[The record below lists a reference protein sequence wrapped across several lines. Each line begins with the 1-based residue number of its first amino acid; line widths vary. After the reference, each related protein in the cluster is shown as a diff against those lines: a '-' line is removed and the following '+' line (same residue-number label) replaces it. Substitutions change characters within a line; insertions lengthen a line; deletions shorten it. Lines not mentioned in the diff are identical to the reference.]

1 MANTV
6 KIAAIQMDC
15 VLQDLGANLA
25 HAAELVDRAASAGA
39 KLIVL
44 PELFNTG
51 YRVEERDLEL
61 AETIPGGRTTDWMW
75 DQARRR
81 GAYLVGAF
89 MERDDEALYDTAAA
103 VGPEGFLGKYRKM
116 YLWGAETERWG
127 RGEDVAVIRL
137 PFANI
142 GLQICYEIGFPEGA
156 RKLAQ
161 AGAQI
166 IVYTSAFGRA
176 RGYAWDLASRAR
188 ALENGVFVLA
198 CNRCGQERDTSYGG
212 LSRIVAPNTVV
223 LAGAGADGEAV
234 VMADIDL
241 AEIEAQRQ
249 AIPYLKDLENKP
261 FPHARNAG

>member
-1 MANTV
+1 MANSI

-15 VLQDLGANLA
+15 VLRDLAANLA
-25 HAAELVDRAASAGA
+25 HGAELVDRAASCGA

-51 YRVEERDLEL
+51 YRVEERDAEL
-61 AETIPGGRTTDWMW
+61 AEPVPGGRTVDWMRELA
-75 DQARRR
+75 ARH
-81 GAYLVGAF
+81 GAYLVGAL
-89 MERDDEALYDTAAA
+89 MERDGEALYDTAAV
-103 VGPEGFLGKYRKM
+103 VGPEGFVGKYRKM

-127 RGEDVAVIRL
+127 RGEDVGVIKL
-137 PFANI
+137 PFADI

-198 CNRCGQERDTSYGG
+198 CNRCGAERDTFYGG
-212 LSRIVAPNTVV
+212 LSRIVAPNTSV

-234 VMADIDL
+234 VTADIEL
-241 AEIEAQRQ
+241 AEIAAQRE
-249 AIPYLKDLENKP
+249 AIPYLKDLANRP
-261 FPHARNAG
+261 FPH

>member
-1 MANTV
+1 MC
-6 KIAAIQMDC
+6 ID
-15 VLQDLGANLA
+15 DLKYLA
-25 HAAELVDRAASAGA
+25 R
-39 KLIVL
+39 
-44 PELFNTG
+44 
-51 YRVEERDLEL
+51 
-61 AETIPGGRTTDWMW
+61 GGRISK
-75 DQARRR
+75 
-81 GAYLVGAF
+81 
-89 MERDDEALYDTAAA
+89 AA
-103 VGPEGFLGKYRKM
+103 GFAGNLLGMRP
-116 YLWGAETERWG
+116 
-127 RGEDVAVIRL
+127 VIS
-137 PFANI
+137 PM
-142 GLQICYEIGFPEGA
+142 PEGA

-198 CNRCGQERDTSYGG
+198 CNRCGQEKDTSYGG
-212 LSRIVAPNTVV
+212 LSRIVAPNTTV

>member
-1 MANTV
+1 MAHSV

-15 VLQDLGANLA
+15 VLQDTAANLA
-25 HAAELVDRAASAGA
+25 HAAELVNRAASCGA

-51 YRVEERDLEL
+51 YRVEEHDAEL
-61 AETIPGGRTTDWMW
+61 AESVPGGRTVDWMRE
-75 DQARRR
+75 QATRH
-81 GAYLVGAF
+81 GAYLVGAL
-89 MERDDEALYDTAAA
+89 MERDGEALYDTAAL
-103 VGPEGFLGKYRKM
+103 VGPDGLVGKYRKM
-116 YLWGAETERWG
+116 YLWGSEIERWS
-127 RGEDVAVIRL
+127 RGEDVAVMQL
-137 PFANI
+137 PFAKI

-166 IVYTSAFGRA
+166 VVYTSAFGRA

-212 LSRIVAPNTVV
+212 LTRIVAPNTFV
-223 LAGAGADGEAV
+223 LAGAGADGETV
-234 VMADIDL
+234 VTAEVDL

-249 AIPYLKDLENKP
+249 AIPYLKDLANKP
-261 FPHARNAG
+261 FPHAR